1 MRDIIK
7 NIQLPIDGKP
17 MDFRLTKL
25 DAFSGA
31 TLLQLLARTE
41 TNNPS
46 PSARHP
52 ERGEGYSRQNTER
65 SDTFSPEPSAS
76 HPERS
81 EGSHPQS
88 SPPGIDSSL
97 LTLFAALPP
106 ADLRSLMTSCLNH
119 VEVLLP
125 AGYQPVMQGNS
136 WSWPELEHDTASCLK
151 LTLEEALWTLSG
163 FFGEGGSASRPAAPT
178 SSPPPART

>member
-17 MDFRLTKL
+17 VDFRLTKL

-31 TLLQLLARTE
+31 ALMQMLAAR
-41 TNNPS
+41 S
-46 PSARHP
+46 SAPKEP
-52 ERGEGYSRQNTER
+52 EGDRKVLGNDSLMMDVFT
-65 SDTFSPEPSAS
+65 SLS
-76 HPERS
+76 S
-81 EGSHPQS
+81 EN
-88 SPPGIDSSL
+88 
-97 LTLFAALPP
+97 
-106 ADLRSLMTSCLNH
+106 LRSLMTACLNH

-125 AGYQPVMQGNS
+125 AGYQPIMQGSS
-136 WSWPELEHDTASCLK
+136 WSWPELEHDAAACLK

-163 FFGEGGSASRPAAPT
+163 FFGEGGSTSRPAESI